1 MAIRQDI
8 ADKFNII
15 MLSKTFLNRESS
27 HNLEIPG
34 FHPIFRRDRGS
45 FGGRVPC
52 YVGSN
57 YLPPVFEKRREVL
70 FWGPSPYPPSP
81 PSKPTF
87 CLISRLLLKLAF

>member
-8 ADKFNII
+8 ADKFNIT
-15 MLSKTFLNRESS
+15 LSETFLNHETS

-45 FGGRVPC
+45 FGGGVAC

-57 YLPPVFEKRREVL
+57 LVTKRRGDLRVHRYGMPVARSQVKQQQIL
-70 FWGPSPYPPSP
+70 
-81 PSKPTF
+81 TMHM
-87 CLISRLLLKLAF
+87 L